1 MNESWINKSENEIR
15 DDIVAIAKEETKLSN
30 FKSVGVLRGFIEVIA
45 RVVFAIY
52 SSAINTIFN
61 NATLDDATG
70 FFLSLWGIML
80 GVVRKQAEKTSG
92 TFTGTAYGDGSIS
105 AGTWA
110 VVEGT
115 ELRYK
120 VSENVNFMAD
130 IEFAIPVIAEH
141 AGLAYNIG
149 SGIRLRLT
157 RVISGLDSV
166 SVCEDWI
173 TSPGQDVEE
182 DDLYRVRIKSRWR
195 SQILGDTKEVYRFY
209 AEEVDGV
216 RAARIVRAP
225 RGPGSTDVIV
235 AAVNGQPSPELLQA
249 VRDNLYAH
257 ELMAFDVQVKAPNIL
272 TVELRIEYSG
282 DASEGE
288 ITLAAGGYVYGL
300 GIGGRFKIA
309 DLYELYRPMNLK
321 TVEIVSP
328 DRDVQP
334 EEDAIIEAV
343 ITAVKAGT

>member
-1 MNESWINKSENEIR
+1 MNESWINKSQNEIR
-15 DDIVAIAKEETKLSN
+15 DDIVEIAKEETKLSN

-61 NATLDDATG
+61 NATLDAATG
-70 FFLSLWGIML
+70 FFLSLWGLML

-92 TFTGTAYGDGSIS
+92 RFTGAAFGDGSIS

-120 VSENVNFMAD
+120 VSENVNFKANT
-130 IEFAIPVIAEH
+130 EFAIPVIAEH

-166 SVCEDWI
+166 SVGEDWI
-173 TSPGQDVEE
+173 TTPGQDTEE

-195 SQILGDTKEVYRFY
+195 SQILGDIKEVYRFY
-209 AEEVDGV
+209 AEEVSGV

-225 RGPGSTDVIV
+225 RGAGSTDVII
-235 AAVNGQPSPELLQA
+235 AAVSGQPGTELLQA

-257 ELMAFDVQVKAPNIL
+257 ELMAFDVQVKAPIIR
-272 TVELRIEYSG
+272 TIDLRIEFSG
-282 DASEGE
+282 DASEGD
-288 ITLAAGGYVYGL
+288 ITLIANSYVHKL
-300 GIGGRFKIA
+300 GIGGRFKIN
-309 DLYELYRPMNLK
+309 DLYELYRSMNLK
-321 TVEIVSP
+321 TIEIVSP

-334 EEDAIIEAV
+334 EEDTIIEAV

>member
-15 DDIVAIAKEETKLSN
+15 NDIVAIAKEETKLSN
-30 FKSVGVLRGFIEVIA
+30 FKSTGVLRGFIEVIA

-52 SSAINTIFN
+52 RSAINPIYN
-61 NATLDDATG
+61 NAALDNATG
-70 FFLSLWGIML
+70 FFLSLWGLML
-80 GVVRKQAEKTSG
+80 GVVRKQAVKTTG
-92 TFTGTAYGDGSIS
+92 VFTGRAYGDGSVS

-115 ELRYK
+115 ELRFK
-120 VSENVNFMAD
+120 VSENVKFKAD
-130 IEFAIPVIAEH
+130 TEFAIPVIAERP
-141 AGLAYNIG
+141 GLAYNIG
-149 SGIRLRLT
+149 GGIPLRLT
-157 RVISGLDSV
+157 RVVNGLDSV
-166 SVCEDWI
+166 LAGENWI
-173 TSPGQDVEE
+173 VSPGQDAEE
-182 DDLYRVRIKSRWR
+182 DDPYRVRIKSRWKG
-195 SQILGDTKEVYRFY
+195 QVLGDVKEVYRFY

-235 AAVNGQPSPELLQA
+235 AAVNGQPGSELLQA

-272 TVELRIEYSG
+272 TIELRIEYSG

-288 ITLAAGGYVYGL
+288 VTLVAGGYVYSL

-309 DLYELYRPMNLK
+309 DLYELYRTMNLK
-321 TVEIVSP
+321 TVEIISP
-328 DRDVQP
+328 VRDVQP

-343 ITAVKAGT
+343 ITAAKAGT

>member
-70 FFLSLWGIML
+70 FFLSLWGLLL
-80 GVVRKQAEKTSG
+80 GVVRKQAVKTSG
-92 TFTGTAYGDGSIS
+92 AFTGKAFGDGSIS

-110 VVEGT
+110 LVEGT

-120 VSENVNFMAD
+120 VSENIDFKAD
-130 IEFAIPVIAEH
+130 TEFAIPVIAEH
-141 AGLAYNIG
+141 DGLAYNIG
-149 SGIRLRLT
+149 SGISIRLT

-166 SVCEDWI
+166 SVGEDWI
-173 TSPGQDVEE
+173 TTPGQDVE
-182 DDLYRVRIKSRWR
+182 DDELYRIRIKSRWR
-195 SQILGDTKEVYRFY
+195 GQILGDTKEVYRFY
-209 AEEVDGV
+209 AEEVNGV
-216 RAARIVRAP
+216 RAAQIIRTP
-225 RGPGSTDVIV
+225 RGAGTTDVII
-235 AAVNGQPSPELLQA
+235 AAVTGQPGEELLQA

-257 ELMAFDVQVKAPNIL
+257 ELMAFDVQVKPPNIR

-282 DASEGE
+282 EASEGD
-288 ITLAAGGYVYGL
+288 ITLIANSYVQKL
-300 GIGGRFKIA
+300 GIGGRLKIS
-309 DLYELYRPMNLK
+309 DLYKLYQSMSLK
-321 TVEIVSP
+321 TIEIVSP

-334 EEDAIIEAV
+334 DQDTIIEAN
-343 ITAVKAGT
+343 ITAFKVEA